1 MQGVQLTEM
10 LPYYGVLI
18 TQLQQSQES
27 IDEELDGAK
36 ASGVKYKSEEWNSR
50 ARNPEGLHFELSVL
64 DSSHS
69 SYFKACSCCTRTYST
84 EPEQRLELLSVVYV
98 KLGVP
103 YISLQF
109 SCCLFATNFHKK
121 KATV

>member
-1 MQGVQLTEM
+1 MQLTEM

-27 IDEELDGAK
+27 IDEELDVAK
-36 ASGVKYKSEEWNSR
+36 ASGVKYKSEGWNSR

-109 SCCLFATNFHKK
+109 SCCLFATNFHKIK
-121 KATV
+121 LQYSS